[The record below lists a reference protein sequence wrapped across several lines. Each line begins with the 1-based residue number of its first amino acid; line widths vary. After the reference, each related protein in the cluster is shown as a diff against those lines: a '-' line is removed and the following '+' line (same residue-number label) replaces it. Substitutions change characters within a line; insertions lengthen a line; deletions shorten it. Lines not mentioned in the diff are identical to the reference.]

1 MHRWILGILSI
12 LALGMVIAATRQ
24 VWRLTQDTSHTPVTQ
39 STTTITAIT
48 PHTESISPTL
58 QPSPTTILVDT
69 ETPTTTIAPT
79 IIPTPTLFPSPQAY
93 IAYRV
98 KTGDTL
104 AAIAQASGSNPDY
117 IAAFNRFI
125 GEPEV
130 LRPLIIPQI
139 DAHASTL
146 ASQAILVQRGANRS
160 AVALTFDAGAESTPT
175 TAILDTLAL
184 HHVHVTFFLTGEW
197 VKKNPELTRR
207 IIADGHEVANHS
219 QTHPDFR
226 QLDDAAITKELLN
239 MAQAFFDA
247 TGIWPAPYFRPPF
260 GAYDE
265 RVLRAVI
272 ANGYLPIFW
281 TLDSLDS
288 VGETKSA
295 DFIVDRLTNTL
306 AANQLNGAI
315 LLCHIGN
322 ASTAEALPR
331 ILEEFAKRGIIVTTL
346 SQIL

>member
-1 MHRWILGILSI
+1 M
-12 LALGMVIAATRQ
+12 
-24 VWRLTQDTSHTPVTQ
+24 
-39 STTTITAIT
+39 
-48 PHTESISPTL
+48 
-58 QPSPTTILVDT
+58 
-69 ETPTTTIAPT
+69 
-79 IIPTPTLFPSPQAY
+79 
-93 IAYRV
+93 
-98 KTGDTL
+98 
-104 AAIAQASGSNPDY
+104 
-117 IAAFNRFI
+117 
-125 GEPEV
+125 
-130 LRPLIIPQI
+130 
-139 DAHASTL
+139 
-146 ASQAILVQRGANRS
+146 
-160 AVALTFDAGAESTPT
+160 ALTFDAGADSTPT

-184 HHVHVTFFLTGEW
+184 HHVHVTFFLTGDW
-197 VKKNPELTRR
+197 VQKNPELTRR

-226 QLDDAAITKELLN
+226 QLDDAAIASELHR
-239 MAQAFFDA
+239 MAQAFFDT

-265 RVLRAVI
+265 RVLRTVI
-272 ANGYLPIFW
+272 TNGYLPIFW

-306 AANQLNGAI
+306 ATNQLNGAI

-331 ILEEFAKRGIIVTTL
+331 ILDEFAKHGIIVTTL

>member
-1 MHRWILGILSI
+1 MQRWILVILII
-12 LALGMVIAATRQ
+12 LTLSMIVAATHQ
-24 VWRLTQDTSHTPVTQ
+24 VWRLTQITVIPSDSPNTS
-39 STTTITAIT
+39 TIT
-48 PHTESISPTL
+48 PSSVLLSPTISRSATPIPTIAETPTVTV
-58 QPSPTTILVDT
+58 QPTFIPSPT
-69 ETPTTTIAPT
+69 P
-79 IIPTPTLFPSPQAY
+79 FPSPQAY

-98 KTGDTL
+98 KTSDTL
-104 AAIAQASGSNPDY
+104 ATIAQASGSNPDY
-117 IAAFNRFI
+117 IAAFNRFT

-130 LRPLIIPQI
+130 LRPLIIPQL
-139 DAHASTL
+139 DVNANTL
-146 ASQAILVQRGANRS
+146 TSQAILVQRGANRS

-197 VKKNPELTRR
+197 IQKNPDLTRR
-207 IIADGHEVANHS
+207 IIAEGHEVANHS
-219 QTHPDFR
+219 QNHPDFR
-226 QLDDAAITKELLN
+226 QLDDTAIADELHL

-295 DFIVDRLTNTL
+295 DFLVDRLTNTL
-306 AANQLNGAI
+306 SANQLNGAI

-331 ILEEFAKRGIIVTTL
+331 ILDEFAKRGIIVTTL

>member
-1 MHRWILGILSI
+1 MQRWVLIILIVITIS
-12 LALGMVIAATRQ
+12 MVIAATRQ
-24 VWRLTQDTSHTPVTQ
+24 VWRLTQVAVNPPDIQ
-39 STTTITAIT
+39 NTTTVT
-48 PHTESISPTL
+48 PSLQILSPTISL
-58 QPSPTTILVDT
+58 SV
-69 ETPTTTIAPT
+69 TPKPTIATTPSVTAQPT
-79 IIPTPTLFPSPQAY
+79 SLPTPTPFPSPQAY

-98 KTGDTL
+98 RTGDTL
-104 AAIAQASGSNPDY
+104 ATIAQASGSNPDY
-117 IAAFNRFI
+117 IAVFNRFT

-130 LRPLIIPQI
+130 LRPLIIPQLNPKLN
-139 DAHASTL
+139 TL
-146 ASQAILVQRGANRS
+146 TSQAILVQRGANRA
-160 AVALTFDAGAESTPT
+160 AVALTFDAGADSTPT

-184 HHVHVTFFLTGEW
+184 HHVHVTFFLTGDW
-197 VKKNPELTRR
+197 VQKNPELTRR

-226 QLDDAAITKELLN
+226 QLDDAAIASELHR
-239 MAQAFFDA
+239 MAQAFFDT

-265 RVLRAVI
+265 RVLRTVI
-272 ANGYLPIFW
+272 TNGYLQIFW

-306 AANQLNGAI
+306 ATNQLNGAI

-331 ILEEFAKRGIIVTTL
+331 ILDEFAKHGIIVTTL

>member
-1 MHRWILGILSI
+1 MHRWVLTTLILITIS
-12 LALGMVIAATRQ
+12 MVIAATLQ
-24 VWRLTQDTSHTPVTQ
+24 VWRLTQVTVITPNPQITATISPSSLPFSPTMRISTTAIPIIAKTATATAEPTVQ
-39 STTTITAIT
+39 ST
-48 PHTESISPTL
+48 
-58 QPSPTTILVDT
+58 
-69 ETPTTTIAPT
+69 
-79 IIPTPTLFPSPQAY
+79 PTPFPSPQAY

-98 KTGDTL
+98 RSGDTL
-104 AAIAQASGSNPDY
+104 AAIANASGSTPAY
-117 IAAFNRFI
+117 IAAFNRFT
-125 GEPEV
+125 GEPEA
-130 LRPLIIPQI
+130 LRPLIIPQL
-139 DAHASTL
+139 DAQASTIT
-146 ASQAILVQRGANRS
+146 SQAILVQRGANRS
-160 AVALTFDAGAESTPT
+160 AVALTFDAGADSTPT
-175 TAILDTLAL
+175 TAILDALAL
-184 HHVHVTFFLTGEW
+184 HQVHVTFFLTGEW
-197 VKKNPELTRR
+197 VQKNPELTRR

-226 QLDDAAITKELLN
+226 QLDDAGIASELYQ
-239 MAQAFFDA
+239 MAQAFFDT

-306 AANQLNGAI
+306 ATNQLNGAI

-331 ILEEFAKRGIIVTTL
+331 ILDEFAKRGIIVTTL

>member
-1 MHRWILGILSI
+1 MHRWVLTILILITIS
-12 LALGMVIAATRQ
+12 MVVAATLQ
-24 VWRLTQDTSHTPVTQ
+24 VWRLTQVAT
-39 STTTITAIT
+39 
-48 PHTESISPTL
+48 ISPTT
-58 QPSPTTILVDT
+58 PATATSSPTTQPLTMTIQPSATATAIATNVAT
-69 ETPTTTIAPT
+69 VTVSPTA
-79 IIPTPTLFPSPQAY
+79 IPTPTPFPSSQAY

-98 KTGDTL
+98 RSGDTL
-104 AAIAQASGSNPDY
+104 VAIAQASGSTPAY
-117 IAAFNRFI
+117 IAAFNRFS
-125 GEPEV
+125 GEPEA

-139 DAHASTL
+139 DAQASTIT
-146 ASQAILVQRGANRS
+146 SQAILVQRGANRS
-160 AVALTFDAGAESTPT
+160 AVALTFDAGADSTPT

-184 HHVHVTFFLTGEW
+184 HHVHVTFFLTGDW
-197 VKKNPELTRR
+197 VQKNPDLTRR

-226 QLDDAAITKELLN
+226 QLDDAGIASELHL
-239 MAQAFFDA
+239 MAQAFFDT

-265 RVLRAVI
+265 RVLRTVI

-306 AANQLNGAI
+306 APNQLNGAI

-331 ILEEFAKRGIIVTTL
+331 ILDEFAKRGIIVTTL

>member
-1 MHRWILGILSI
+1 MHRWVLIILILI
-12 LALGMVIAATRQ
+12 TIGMVVAATHQ
-24 VWRLTQDTSHTPVTQ
+24 VWRLTQVAINTSTPQITITTTPSSLPRSPTMHLTATAISTIAKTATATAEPTVQ
-39 STTTITAIT
+39 ST
-48 PHTESISPTL
+48 
-58 QPSPTTILVDT
+58 
-69 ETPTTTIAPT
+69 
-79 IIPTPTLFPSPQAY
+79 PTPFPSPQAY

-98 KTGDTL
+98 RTGDTL
-104 AAIAQASGSNPDY
+104 ATIAHASGSNPDY
-117 IAAFNRFI
+117 IAAFNLFS
-125 GEPEV
+125 GEPEA
-130 LRPLIIPQI
+130 LRPLIIPQL
-139 DAHASTL
+139 DAKSNTL
-146 ASQAILVQRGANRS
+146 TGQAILVQRGANRP
-160 AVALTFDAGAESTPT
+160 AVALTFNAGADSAPT

-184 HHVHVTFFLTGEW
+184 HHVHVTFFLTGDW
-197 VKKNPELTRR
+197 VQKNPELTRR

-226 QLDDAAITKELLN
+226 QLDDAAIASELHR
-239 MAQAFFDA
+239 MAQVFFDA

-265 RVLRAVI
+265 RVLRTVI

-331 ILEEFAKRGIIVTTL
+331 ILDEFAKRGIIVTTL

>member
-1 MHRWILGILSI
+1 MQRWVLIILIVITIS
-12 LALGMVIAATRQ
+12 MVIAATRQ
-24 VWRLTQDTSHTPVTQ
+24 VWRLTQVAVNPLDIQ
-39 STTTITAIT
+39 NTTTVT
-48 PHTESISPTL
+48 PSLQILSPTISL
-58 QPSPTTILVDT
+58 SV
-69 ETPTTTIAPT
+69 TPKPTIATTPSVTAQPT
-79 IIPTPTLFPSPQAY
+79 SLPTPTPFPSPQAY

-98 KTGDTL
+98 RTGDTL
-104 AAIAQASGSNPDY
+104 ATIAQASGSNPDY
-117 IAAFNRFI
+117 IAVFNRFT

-130 LRPLIIPQI
+130 LRPLIIPQLNPKLN
-139 DAHASTL
+139 TL
-146 ASQAILVQRGANRS
+146 TSQAILVQRGANRA
-160 AVALTFDAGAESTPT
+160 AVALTFDAGADSTPT

-184 HHVHVTFFLTGEW
+184 HHVHVTFFLTGDW
-197 VKKNPELTRR
+197 VQKNPELTRR

-226 QLDDAAITKELLN
+226 QLDDAAIASELHR
-239 MAQAFFDA
+239 MAQAFFDT

-265 RVLRAVI
+265 RVLRTVI
-272 ANGYLPIFW
+272 TNGYLPIFW

-306 AANQLNGAI
+306 ATNQLNGAI

-331 ILEEFAKRGIIVTTL
+331 ILDEFAKHGIIVTTL

>member
-1 MHRWILGILSI
+1 MHRWVLTILILITIS
-12 LALGMVIAATRQ
+12 MVVAATHQ
-24 VWRLTQDTSHTPVTQ
+24 VWRLTQVAVVTPNPQITATISPRSLPFSPTMRISATALPVIAKTATATTAPKAQ
-39 STTTITAIT
+39 ST
-48 PHTESISPTL
+48 
-58 QPSPTTILVDT
+58 
-69 ETPTTTIAPT
+69 
-79 IIPTPTLFPSPQAY
+79 PTPFPTPQAY

-104 AAIAQASGSNPDY
+104 AAIANASGSNADY
-117 IAAFNRFI
+117 IAAFNLFS
-125 GEPEV
+125 GEPEA
-130 LRPLIIPQI
+130 LRPLIIPQLN
-139 DAHASTL
+139 AQANTL
-146 ASQAILVQRGANRS
+146 TSQAILVQRGANRS

-175 TAILDTLAL
+175 TAILDALAL
-184 HHVHVTFFLTGEW
+184 HQVHVTFFLTGEW
-197 VKKNPELTRR
+197 IQKNPELTRR
-207 IIADGHEVANHS
+207 IITDGHEVANHS

-226 QLDDAAITKELLN
+226 QLDDAAVANELHS

-265 RVLRAVI
+265 RVLRTVI
-272 ANGYLPIFW
+272 ANGYLPVFW

-331 ILEEFAKRGIIVTTL
+331 ILDEFAKQGIIVTTL
-346 SQIL
+346 SQVL

>member
-1 MHRWILGILSI
+1 MHRWVLIILILI
-12 LALGMVIAATRQ
+12 TIGMVVAATHQ
-24 VWRLTQDTSHTPVTQ
+24 VWRLTQIAINTPTPQ
-39 STTTITAIT
+39 TTITT
-48 PHTESISPTL
+48 TLSSLPRSPTMRL
-58 QPSPTTILVDT
+58 TATTIPTIV
-69 ETPTTTIAPT
+69 ETPTPTIEPT
-79 IIPTPTLFPSPQAY
+79 IIPSPTPFPSPQAY

-104 AAIAQASGSNPDY
+104 TIIAHASGSNPDY
-117 IAAFNRFI
+117 IAAFNRFT

-130 LRPLIIPQI
+130 LRPLIIPQL
-139 DAHASTL
+139 DAKSNTL
-146 ASQAILVQRGANRS
+146 TSQAILVQRGANRP
-160 AVALTFDAGAESTPT
+160 AVALTFDAGADSAPT

-226 QLDDAAITKELLN
+226 QLDDAAIAKELHL

-295 DFIVDRLTNTL
+295 DFLVDRLTNTL
-306 AANQLNGAI
+306 SATQLNGAI

-322 ASTAEALPR
+322 PSTAEALPR
-331 ILEEFAKRGIIVTTL
+331 ILDEFAKRGIIVTTL

>member
-1 MHRWILGILSI
+1 MHRWVLTILILITIS
-12 LALGMVIAATRQ
+12 MVVAATLQ
-24 VWRLTQDTSHTPVTQ
+24 VWRLTQVAE
-39 STTTITAIT
+39 I
-48 PHTESISPTL
+48 
-58 QPSPTTILVDT
+58 
-69 ETPTTTIAPT
+69 TPTTPATATSSPSTQPPLTMTVQRSTTPT
-79 IIPTPTLFPSPQAY
+79 AAATHTAKITVSPTAIPTPTPFPSPQAY

-98 KTGDTL
+98 RSGDTL
-104 AAIAQASGSNPDY
+104 AAIAQASGSTPAY
-117 IAAFNRFI
+117 IAAFNRFT
-125 GEPEV
+125 GEPEAS
-130 LRPLIIPQI
+130 RPLIIPQL
-139 DAHASTL
+139 DAQASTIT
-146 ASQAILVQRGANRS
+146 SQAILVQRGANRS
-160 AVALTFDAGAESTPT
+160 AVALTFDAGADSTPT

-184 HHVHVTFFLTGEW
+184 HHVHVTFFLTGDW
-197 VKKNPELTRR
+197 VQKNPDLTRR

-226 QLDDAAITKELLN
+226 QLDDAAIASELHL
-239 MAQAFFDA
+239 MAQAFFEA
-247 TGIWPAPYFRPPF
+247 TGIFPAPYFRPPF

-331 ILEEFAKRGIIVTTL
+331 ILDEFAKRGIIVTTL

>member
-1 MHRWILGILSI
+1 MQRWVLIILIVITIS
-12 LALGMVIAATRQ
+12 MVIAATRQ
-24 VWRLTQDTSHTPVTQ
+24 VWRLTQVAVNPPDIQ
-39 STTTITAIT
+39 NTTTVT
-48 PHTESISPTL
+48 PSLQILSPTISL
-58 QPSPTTILVDT
+58 SV
-69 ETPTTTIAPT
+69 TPKPTIATTPSVTAQPT
-79 IIPTPTLFPSPQAY
+79 SLPTPTPFPSPQAY

-98 KTGDTL
+98 RTGDTL
-104 AAIAQASGSNPDY
+104 ATIAQASGSNPDY
-117 IAAFNRFI
+117 IAVFNRFT

-130 LRPLIIPQI
+130 LRPLIIPQLNPKLN
-139 DAHASTL
+139 TL
-146 ASQAILVQRGANRS
+146 TSQAILVQRGANRA
-160 AVALTFDAGAESTPT
+160 AVALTFDAGADSTPT

-184 HHVHVTFFLTGEW
+184 HHVHVTFFLTGDW
-197 VKKNPELTRR
+197 VQKNPELTRR

-226 QLDDAAITKELLN
+226 QLDDAAIASELHR
-239 MAQAFFDA
+239 MAQAFFDT

-265 RVLRAVI
+265 RVLRTVI
-272 ANGYLPIFW
+272 TNGYLPIFW

-306 AANQLNGAI
+306 ATNQLNGAI
-315 LLCHIGN
+315 LLCHIGK

-331 ILEEFAKRGIIVTTL
+331 ILDEFAKHGIIVTTL

>member
-1 MHRWILGILSI
+1 MHLTATAIST
-12 LALGMVIAATRQ
+12 IAKTATATAEPT
-24 VWRLTQDTSHTPVTQ
+24 VQ
-39 STTTITAIT
+39 ST
-48 PHTESISPTL
+48 
-58 QPSPTTILVDT
+58 
-69 ETPTTTIAPT
+69 
-79 IIPTPTLFPSPQAY
+79 PTPFPSPQAY

-98 KTGDTL
+98 RTGDTL
-104 AAIAQASGSNPDY
+104 ATIAHASGSNPDY
-117 IAAFNRFI
+117 IAAFNLFS
-125 GEPEV
+125 GEPEA
-130 LRPLIIPQI
+130 LRPLIIPQL
-139 DAHASTL
+139 DAKSNTL
-146 ASQAILVQRGANRS
+146 TGQAILVQRGANRP
-160 AVALTFDAGAESTPT
+160 AVALTFNAGADSAPT

-184 HHVHVTFFLTGEW
+184 HHVHVTFFLTGDW
-197 VKKNPELTRR
+197 VQKNPELTRR

-226 QLDDAAITKELLN
+226 QLDDAAIASELHR
-239 MAQAFFDA
+239 MAQVFFDA

-265 RVLRAVI
+265 RVLRTVI

-331 ILEEFAKRGIIVTTL
+331 ILDEFAKRGIIVTTL

>member
-1 MHRWILGILSI
+1 M
-12 LALGMVIAATRQ
+12 
-24 VWRLTQDTSHTPVTQ
+24 
-39 STTTITAIT
+39 
-48 PHTESISPTL
+48 
-58 QPSPTTILVDT
+58 
-69 ETPTTTIAPT
+69 
-79 IIPTPTLFPSPQAY
+79 
-93 IAYRV
+93 
-98 KTGDTL
+98 
-104 AAIAQASGSNPDY
+104 
-117 IAAFNRFI
+117 
-125 GEPEV
+125 
-130 LRPLIIPQI
+130 
-139 DAHASTL
+139 
-146 ASQAILVQRGANRS
+146 QRGANRS
-160 AVALTFDAGAESTPT
+160 AVALTFDAGADSTPT

-184 HHVHVTFFLTGEW
+184 HHVHVTFFLTGDW
-197 VKKNPELTRR
+197 VQKNPDLTRR

-226 QLDDAAITKELLN
+226 QLDDAAIASELHL
-239 MAQAFFDA
+239 MAQAFFEA
-247 TGIWPAPYFRPPF
+247 TGIFPAPYFRPPF

-331 ILEEFAKRGIIVTTL
+331 ILDEFAKRGIIVTTL

>member
-1 MHRWILGILSI
+1 MHRWILVILI
-12 LALGMVIAATRQ
+12 LITISMVVAATRQ
-24 VWRLTQDTSHTPVTQ
+24 VWRLTHMAVNTPNTQITATSTPSSLPLSPTMHL
-39 STTTITAIT
+39 SATTI
-48 PHTESISPTL
+48 PT
-58 QPSPTTILVDT
+58 IV
-69 ETPTTTIAPT
+69 ETPTATIEPT
-79 IIPTPTLFPSPQAY
+79 IIPTPTPFPSPQAY

-104 AAIAQASGSNPDY
+104 ATIAHASGSNPDY
-117 IAAFNRFI
+117 IATFNRFT
-125 GEPEV
+125 GEPDV
-130 LRPLIIPQI
+130 LRPLIIPQL
-139 DAHASTL
+139 DAKSNTL
-146 ASQAILVQRGANRS
+146 TSQAILVQRGANRS
-160 AVALTFDAGAESTPT
+160 AVALTFDAGADSAPT
-175 TAILDTLAL
+175 TAILDALAL

-226 QLDDAAITKELLN
+226 QLDDAAIAEELHS
-239 MAQAFFDA
+239 MAQVFFDT

-265 RVLRAVI
+265 RVLRTVI

-306 AANQLNGAI
+306 SATQLNGAI

-322 ASTAEALPR
+322 PSTAEALPR
-331 ILEEFAKRGIIVTTL
+331 ILDEFAKRGIIVTTL
-346 SQIL
+346 SQVL

>member
-1 MHRWILGILSI
+1 MTVQPS
-12 LALGMVIAATRQ
+12 ATPTA
-24 VWRLTQDTSHTPVTQ
+24 VVTHTATVT
-39 STTTITAIT
+39 
-48 PHTESISPTL
+48 ISPT
-58 QPSPTTILVDT
+58 
-69 ETPTTTIAPT
+69 A
-79 IIPTPTLFPSPQAY
+79 IPTPTPFPSPQAY

-98 KTGDTL
+98 RSGDTL
-104 AAIAQASGSNPDY
+104 AAIAQASGSTPAY
-117 IAAFNRFI
+117 IAAFNRFS
-125 GEPEV
+125 GEPEA
-130 LRPLIIPQI
+130 LRPLIIPQL
-139 DAHASTL
+139 DAQASTIT
-146 ASQAILVQRGANRS
+146 SQAILVQRGANRS
-160 AVALTFDAGAESTPT
+160 AVALTFDAGADSTPT

-197 VKKNPELTRR
+197 IQKNPDLTRR
-207 IIADGHEVANHS
+207 IIAEGHEVANHS
-219 QTHPDFR
+219 QNHPDFR
-226 QLDDAAITKELLN
+226 QLDDVAIASELHS
-239 MAQAFFDA
+239 MAQVFFDT

-331 ILEEFAKRGIIVTTL
+331 ILDEFAKRGIIVTTL

>member
-1 MHRWILGILSI
+1 MQRWVLIILIVITIS
-12 LALGMVIAATRQ
+12 MVIAATRQ
-24 VWRLTQDTSHTPVTQ
+24 VWRLTQVAVNPPDIQ
-39 STTTITAIT
+39 NTTTVT
-48 PHTESISPTL
+48 PSLQILSPTISL
-58 QPSPTTILVDT
+58 SV
-69 ETPTTTIAPT
+69 TPKPTIATTPSVTAQPT
-79 IIPTPTLFPSPQAY
+79 SLPTPTPFPSPQAY

-98 KTGDTL
+98 RTGDTL
-104 AAIAQASGSNPDY
+104 ATIAQASGSNPDY
-117 IAAFNRFI
+117 IAVFNRFT

-130 LRPLIIPQI
+130 LRPLIIPQLNPKLN
-139 DAHASTL
+139 TL
-146 ASQAILVQRGANRS
+146 TSQAILVQRGANRA
-160 AVALTFDAGAESTPT
+160 AVALTFDAGADSTPT

-184 HHVHVTFFLTGEW
+184 HHVHVTFFLTGDW
-197 VKKNPELTRR
+197 VQKNPELTRR

-226 QLDDAAITKELLN
+226 QLDDAAIASELHR
-239 MAQAFFDA
+239 MAQAFFDT

-265 RVLRAVI
+265 RVLRTVI
-272 ANGYLPIFW
+272 TNGYLPIFW

-306 AANQLNGAI
+306 ATNQLNGAI

-331 ILEEFAKRGIIVTTL
+331 ILDEFAKHGIIVTTL